1 MRIIIRMLIVF
12 AVLGGLFVVADRV
25 AVSLAQN
32 ALADEVAAE
41 VGGDPADTAASADIS
56 GFPFL
61 TQVVGGELDEVTV
74 RVGNVNADGWELRDI
89 ELTASSVSVPMS
101 AMVGSSG
108 QIQAGRLEGGGLV
121 TYSSV
126 AAVTNIADLE
136 LSAGSDGAADV
147 SVPIGSVLDV
157 VDVAGSTADLLRD
170 LADQSDDP
178 IMLTG
183 TATADVDAGIVR
195 LEIGELSPTDPDR
208 LESAALTVL
217 EQVVSGLSI
226 EIAIPEL
233 PYGLSLTSVRPESEG
248 VNITLVGNDV
258 AISR

>member
-1 MRIIIRMLIVF
+1 
-12 AVLGGLFVVADRV
+12 
-25 AVSLAQN
+25 
-32 ALADEVAAE
+32 
-41 VGGDPADTAASADIS
+41 
-56 GFPFL
+56 
-61 TQVVGGELDEVTV
+61 
-74 RVGNVNADGWELRDI
+74 
-89 ELTASSVSVPMS
+89 
-101 AMVGSSG
+101 
-108 QIQAGRLEGGGLV
+108 V